1 MVMNMFMTMAP
12 ASPVHMAV
20 IIVAVIRHVIARVS
34 VRLCSSIIFVQKK
47 APRVGAWSMPSY
59 LC

>member
-20 IIVAVIRHVIARVS
+20 MIVAVILHVIARVS
-34 VRLCSSIIFVQKK
+34 VRLCSSIIFIQKK
-47 APRVGAWSMPSY
+47 APLDGA
-59 LC
+59 L